1 MGKEIKLPK
10 ELFLVSMLG
19 GAVFAA
25 ILLIAG
31 VAMIEEPFLGVLF
44 IVLGFL
50 VVIYVLV
57 INCVIVYR
65 MWKSIQDYCSHGLN
79 YCRTTP
85 GKAVVFMLFPLFNI
99 YWIFQVYWGFSK
111 DYNAFIKRH
120 LVTTSQLPEGLF
132 LSYSILAMVS
142 AVVSAVPYLGMLA
155 GIASL
160 IILIIMIVKICD
172 AVNALQTAAAPAK
185 SLNH

>member
-132 LSYSILAMVS
+132 LAYAILT
-142 AVVSAVPYLGMLA
+142 VVSAVPYLGMLA